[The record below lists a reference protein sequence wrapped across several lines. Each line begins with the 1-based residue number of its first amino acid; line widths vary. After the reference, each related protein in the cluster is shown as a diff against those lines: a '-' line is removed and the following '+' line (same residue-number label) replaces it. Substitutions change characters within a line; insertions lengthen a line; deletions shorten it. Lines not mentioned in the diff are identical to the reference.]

1 MIGSSSAIAKRRR
14 VGASHEIADSSRLR
28 GSRGRSYDATTTSG
42 ARGPGFS
49 GARQPI
55 GPIAHDA
62 TSARSI
68 QFVRLAIAG
77 AEDILDSPE
86 LHMQTTDNAS
96 KSTIPSAKTLRD
108 RTEGA
113 S

>member
-14 VGASHEIADSSRLR
+14 VGASHEIAESSRLR

-42 ARGPGFS
+42 ARAPGLS
-49 GARQPI
+49 GARQPT

-62 TSARSI
+62 TSARSVH
-68 QFVRLAIAG
+68 FVRLAIAG

-86 LHMQTTDNAS
+86 LHLLHDGQ
-96 KSTIPSAKTLRD
+96 
-108 RTEGA
+108 RTELHDSERIERREHA
-113 S
+113 DEP